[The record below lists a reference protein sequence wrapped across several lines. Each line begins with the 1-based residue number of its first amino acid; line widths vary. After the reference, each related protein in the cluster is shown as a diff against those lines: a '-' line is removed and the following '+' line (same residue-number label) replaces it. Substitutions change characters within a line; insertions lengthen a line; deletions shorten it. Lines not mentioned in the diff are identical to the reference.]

1 MMSKRLAAAYLFI
14 VTLAAATA
22 WAQAPAAPANDMQ
35 ALRTAV
41 KTDKRAL
48 VASTLDLTPQEAKK
62 FWPIYDLYQ
71 RHLNASNRQV
81 ALAVEDLVA
90 RDKPMSDAFA
100 KQLATELIAADQ
112 GELKA
117 RTTMQ
122 KSVLKAL
129 PPKKAARYLQLESK
143 IRAFQDYD
151 LAVAIPL
158 VK

>member
-1 MMSKRLAAAYLFI
+1 MKRNLSAALFCALAFAAMSALA
-14 VTLAAATA
+14 
-22 WAQAPAAPANDMQ
+22 QGQAAPANDMQ

-48 VASTLDLTPQEAKK
+48 VAKTLELTPAEEKK
-62 FWPIYDLYQ
+62 FWPIYDAYQ
-71 RHLNASNRQV
+71 RALNVSNRQV
-81 ALAVEDLVA
+81 ALAVEALVGFD
-90 RDKPMSDAFA
+90 RPMSNAFG
-100 KQLATELIAADQ
+100 KQLATELIAAD
-112 GELKA
+112 ESEIKA
-117 RTTMQ
+117 RRKMQ
-122 KSVLKAL
+122 NQLMRAL